1 MAELLQQASM
11 ISCGN
16 YTATSHAAAG
26 SARGK
31 SKSIM
36 ASSGMFWFITLAVA
50 LGIQAKMHSLWW
62 PLIVGEVFAMIWKRL
77 GEYRL

>member
-16 YTATSHAAAG
+16 YTDTSHADAG
-26 SARGK
+26 NARGK
-31 SKSIM
+31 NKSIM
-36 ASSGMFWFITLAVA
+36 ATTGMFWFITIAVA
-50 LGIQAKMHSLWW
+50 RVSLAKMHSFWW
-62 PLIVGEVFAMIWKRL
+62 PLIGGEVFAMIWKRL